1 MKNSI
6 QALRERRNA
15 LAKEASDFLNI
26 HNEAWNA
33 AEHAPKYDAMLDEID
48 GLDSQITR
56 INAVNDRMAKEALD
70 EQLIHAHQ
78 KMGGDKKHTAIFAKW
93 IRGGDKAISDTEWA
107 DIRATMSTTTGSEGG
122 YTVQTDIAK
131 TIAEALKA
139 TGGMRDVATVL
150 QTSMGNSIS
159 YPNSNGV
166 SEEGEI
172 LGENQTSTDSDPDLG
187 ATTIAVYKY
196 GSKVVAV
203 PIELLMDSAIDIEQ
217 FVRQRL
223 VSRIA
228 RITNKH
234 FTIGSGTGQPMGLV
248 TAAAAGKV
256 GASGQTATITYDDLV
271 DLQHSVNRAY
281 RDLGATFMMSD
292 SALKVIRKLKDGQS
306 RPIFVPGYETGVPG
320 GMPDTLLGDRLV
332 INDDIP
338 APAANAKS
346 VVYGSLKSYL
356 IRDVMSYNLMR
367 FDDSAYAKKGQVGF
381 LMFSRNGGGLP
392 DVGGAVK
399 YYQNAAS

>member
-15 LAKEASDFLNI
+15 LAKTASDFLNL
-26 HNEAWNA
+26 HNEKWNA
-33 AEHAPKYDAMLDEID
+33 SEHAPQYDAMLDDID
-48 GLDSQITR
+48 NLDGQISR
-56 INAVNDRMAKEALD
+56 INAANDRLAKEALD
-70 EQLIHAHQ
+70 DQLISAHT
-78 KMGGDKKHTAIFAKW
+78 KIPGGKTNSDVFAKW
-93 IRGGDKAISDTEWA
+93 IRGGDQAITAAEWV

-131 TIAEALKA
+131 TIVEALKA
-139 TGGMRDVATVL
+139 TGGMREVATVL
-150 QTSMGNSIS
+150 QTSMGNAIN
-159 YPNSNGV
+159 YPNSDGT

-172 LGENQTSTDSDPDLG
+172 LGENQLSADSDPELG
-187 ATTIAVYKY
+187 STTISVYKY
-196 GSKVVAV
+196 GSKVVAI
-203 PIELLMDSAIDIEQ
+203 PLELLMDSAIDIEA

-223 VSRIA
+223 ISRIA

-234 FTIGSGTGQPMGLV
+234 FTIGTGTGQPRGIV
-248 TAAAAGKV
+248 TSATSGKV

-281 RDLGATFMMSD
+281 RDLGASFMMSD
-292 SALKVIRKLKDGQS
+292 AAVKVIRKLKDDQS

-320 GMPDTLLGDRLV
+320 GIPDTLLGDRLV

-338 APAANAKS
+338 AMAANAKS

-399 YYQNAAS
+399 YYQNSAS